1 MSRKRIRN
9 AHEESN
15 KIANWYVYMASVD
28 ETFRQTLRYRVAERL
43 VEQFW
48 IDIVL
53 GYRDDRRFRLGRVV
67 DVHDIRNER
76 VALGPHE

>member
-53 GYRDDRRFRLGRVV
+53 
-67 DVHDIRNER
+67 DI
-76 VALGPHE
+76 VTIAAFGWAGCLMFTIFATSA